1 MLAVDFGQ
9 LGGQGCLSARLHHVL
24 HADFF
29 AGGQIEIAVG
39 SAAIAVCAAGVAIA
53 FFLKHRHRAALADIV
68 LAVHQLDLRA
78 GRIGRVILQLGA
90 RVAHRFGGVE
100 RNLFF
105 NHQLLQLLV
114 EPRQIG
120 FQAGNI
126 QIVAAA
132 VAFGEAAFLFNQG
145 NGFGRHHIRIC
156 ALQRNGLAAAQHQRA
171 CRNHQSFHFISPIGL
186 LFFRRP
192 VQPCVWP

>member
-1 MLAVDFGQ
+1 MQTRTCPAL
-9 LGGQGCLSARLHHVL
+9 LISAPASHSGKTTVT
-24 HADFF
+24 
-29 AGGQIEIAVG
+29 
-39 SAAIAVCAAGVAIA
+39 
-53 FFLKHRHRAALADIV
+53 AALARYWTQQGKTVRVFKTGPDF
-68 LAVHQLDLRA
+68 LDPMLLEHASGAAVHQLDLRA

-100 RNLFF
+100 RNVFF

-126 QIVAAA
+126 QIVATA